1 MLQQENE
8 KLKNYRI
15 YSQKKKQENMQKL
28 QQKYL
33 VEMKQKQRLNVMH
46 IYQAKCMKSL
56 EKLVVTPINKNKFVI
71 KLKANPLGFKFG
83 TMRNLNMVTIKK
95 QKVQLMK

>member
-1 MLQQENE
+1 
-8 KLKNYRI
+8 
-15 YSQKKKQENMQKL
+15 
-28 QQKYL
+28 
-33 VEMKQKQRLNVMH
+33 
-46 IYQAKCMKSL
+46 MKSL

-95 QKVQLMK
+95 QKV